1 VNTPNYRIFFLC
13 IIHLISLGGAPETVA
28 QNSRGTDAERK
39 RTIDS
44 VEAVL
49 KLANEDTNKIN
60 ILNVLALEYQTTA
73 NEVAIE
79 YGERALSLGKRLK
92 FKKGIWLAH
101 ENIGLALY
109 NLGFYEKSVDHYLKQ
124 VALLGPNDQ
133 RELAG
138 AYQSLGNSISGRG
151 NYLEALD
158 YYIKAETLYEELS
171 DTSGI
176 TGAHHNIGVIYY
188 SRKQYDE
195 ALKYYF
201 KVLEIVKGSIYDREA
216 QDTYNNIATVYLEL
230 HKYELAVEYFTI
242 SVQMYKDHDDEW
254 GSAYSLEGLGE
265 VYFELGKYD
274 KAIEILSRALEIT
287 KKFEDNYLMVFC
299 YNVLGASYAMQGSM
313 STAMAYHQRA
323 LSMSKEYD
331 IPECLELVHKRMA
344 ATYELMNEYE
354 KSLYHFKLSTAI
366 TDSLLNAENSRQV
379 NEMATRY
386 DTEKKEKAIELLSKD
401 NDLNQLAISRQRIIN
416 RSLGGGFLMVIV
428 LAFLIYRSYRQKQRA
443 NMELARIN
451 EDISDKNQKITE
463 SINYASRI
471 QKAILPPDGFIKNH
485 LPKSFVLFKP
495 KDIVSGDFYWYA
507 EKEGFGMIAAVDCT
521 GHGVPGA
528 FMSMIGN
535 RLLSEI
541 VNEKNISKPSE
552 VLKQLHAGLLASLH
566 STHENGRTKDG
577 MDIAFCRLNH
587 ETLELQYAGAHNP
600 LYVIRN
606 KELSE
611 TRGDKLI
618 IGDQRFGHDYTN
630 HSVQLNKGDSFYIF
644 SDGFAD
650 QFGGD
655 KRRKYYYGRF
665 KDLLIE
671 IHQNG
676 MEDQRLHLDKV
687 ITDWIGG
694 GEQID
699 DILVIGVRV

>member
-1 VNTPNYRIFFLC
+1 M
-13 IIHLISLGGAPETVA
+13 
-28 QNSRGTDAERK
+28 
-39 RTIDS
+39 
-44 VEAVL
+44 
-49 KLANEDTNKIN
+49 
-60 ILNVLALEYQTTA
+60 
-73 NEVAIE
+73 
-79 YGERALSLGKRLK
+79 
-92 FKKGIWLAH
+92 
-101 ENIGLALY
+101 GLA
-109 NLGFYEKSVDHYLKQ
+109 S
-124 VALLGPNDQ
+124 
-133 RELAG
+133 
-138 AYQSLGNSISGRG
+138 AYQDLGNSFSAIG
-151 NYLEALD
+151 NYLGALD
-158 YYIKAETLYEELS
+158 YYIKTEKLFEELH
-171 DTSGI
+171 DTMGI
-176 TGAHHNIGVIYY
+176 TAAHHNIGFIYY
-188 SRKQYDE
+188 SRKQYDQ
-195 ALKYYF
+195 ALKYYL
-201 KVLEIVKGSIYDREA
+201 KVLEMVEGTAYENKM
-216 QDTYNNIATVYLEL
+216 QDTYNNIASVYAEMRK
-230 HKYELAVEYFTI
+230 HEFAIKYFTI
-242 SVQMYKDHDDEW
+242 SIGMYDEVNDEW
-254 GSAYSLEGLGE
+254 GSAYSMEGLGN

-274 KAIEILSRALEIT
+274 KSVEYLLKALKIT
-287 KKFEDNYLMVFC
+287 QKYEDNYLMILC
-299 YNVLGASYAMQGSM
+299 YNMLGAAHSKQDDLTTGL
-313 STAMAYHQRA
+313 AYQKQA
-323 LSMSKEYD
+323 LSLAMELD
-331 IPECLELVHKRMA
+331 IPECLELVHKEMA
-344 ATYELMNEYE
+344 ATYELMNDHE
-354 KSLYHFKLSTAI
+354 KSLFHYKLSTAI
-366 TDSLLNAENSRQV
+366 SNSLLNAENSRQV

-386 DTEKKEKAIELLSKD
+386 DTEKKERSIELLSKD
-401 NDLNQLAISRQRIIN
+401 NDLKKLAINRQKIITW
-416 RSLGGGFLMVIV
+416 SVGGGLFLV
-428 LAFLIYRSYRQKQRA
+428 LALAGFIFRSYREKK
-443 NMELARIN
+443 RIN
-451 EDISDKNQKITE
+451 IRLESINDEISEKNQKITE

-471 QKAILPPDGFIKNH
+471 QRAILPPDVFIRNH
-485 LPKSFVLFKP
+485 LPESFVLFKP

-566 STHENGRTKDG
+566 SAHENGRTKDG

-600 LYVIRN
+600 LYVIQN

-655 KRRKYYYGRF
+655 KRRKYYYARF